1 MSLASKLAA
10 LQNNQKQKFIIPG
23 YIPVV
28 EATYRKSDQMVP
40 LLPGKLE
47 INLGKDFGLKPH
59 SPPCQRH
66 NERNK
71 FNNKEVEVL
80 IFRQFLL
87 LIGLIHNL

>member
-1 MSLASKLAA
+1 MHELASLASKLAA
-10 LQNNQKQKFIIPG
+10 LQSNEKLIKQQLIKPG

-80 IFRQFLL
+80 IF
-87 LIGLIHNL
+87 